1 MHGIQVGESPLS
13 KHGGCSAPTG
23 VCTDELE
30 ASVAVDKNARYSG
43 GESPLSKQGGR
54 SAQTRVCAGE
64 LDAGVAVE

>member
-1 MHGIQVGESPLS
+1 MF
-13 KHGGCSAPTG
+13 SAPTATG
-23 VCTDELE
+23 VCAGELE

-43 GESPLSKQGGR
+43 GESPMSKQGGS